1 MRTEF
6 PVTIFLVVFC
16 CFLLQGCGGSGG
28 GGTPP
33 ADFRPTVEQAPQ
45 SASDEAG
52 NLWMAFLTRTS
63 EADAIQVVRVEDGRR
78 REVALLSPEGATG
91 LAHPA
96 IAALK
101 SGCIVAFSVEKNG
114 QWCIAYAVVGNT
126 DPKPFDI
133 HFLPC
138 EGSVNIAPAVAGDN
152 DRVCLVWE
160 SNAGG
165 GRGIYACLVEPN
177 HVGEVKRLS
186 SAAADSSNPS
196 IVALEGGDFFAAW
209 DSYEREEAN
218 IYGAWLKAGGWEA
231 AIQLTSDPRIERY
244 PFLAT
249 RNGEIWLCWQAQ
261 SYQGRALNALKE
273 QRIVVA
279 RLAGGRLETPLG
291 FFEAVSPPDRLLMRP
306 RIFFDSLGG
315 LWLTARLGMENFHGG
330 WLPVAWNYR
339 GDSWSA
345 MTVLSSDQGRWQP
358 VPLMFGSKGEVSAA
372 VQSDDLPK
380 GWDNTR
386 GVYPDWQSVVHL
398 IPVVNSSQGPAPEL
412 ITEALVMPPT
422 SFSLAAKSASCSAD
436 LPRQQWHVGSRTLQL
451 YWGDLHDH
459 TDISVCNRRFN
470 PPGKDLF
477 ANLRDIEKLD
487 FAALTD
493 HGYNFDRPQWRLN
506 GEQTRYSNDPGK
518 FITFLGEEW
527 TSSRDL
533 HAGGYGHRN
542 LIFLDPFFGRFF
554 DAYDGDITP
563 RAVWDQ
569 LEGTDFIAIP
579 HQLADWEGEGN
590 GNPPTDWDFTDEKLQ
605 PVAEIYQVRGSYECL
620 GCPRQAPNGQP
631 VRGNYLQDAWAKGI
645 VIGVIASPD
654 HDGGYGKAG
663 VWAESLDRRSIFDAI
678 RARHT
683 FGTTGSKIGLEF
695 SSGSALMGDRVPR
708 PEGPLSFSVNVTAL
722 QLISE
727 IDILRNNEVVF
738 SAYPGQIESSFTWTD
753 KNPFPRTGP
762 LWYYLRVKT
771 SNNELAWSSPIWFF

>member
-6 PVTIFLVVFC
+6 SVTIFLIVFC

-138 EGSVNIAPAVAGDN
+138 EGSVNIAPAVAGSN

-218 IYGAWLKAGGWEA
+218 IYGALLKAGGWEA

-291 FFEAVSPPDRLLMRP
+291 FFEEVSPPDRLLMRP

-315 LWLTARLGMENFHGG
+315 LWLTARLGMENIHGG

-345 MTVLSSDQGRWQP
+345 MTILSSDQGRWQP
-358 VPLMFGSKGEVSAA
+358 VPLMFGSKVEVSAA
-372 VQSDDLPK
+372 V
-380 GWDNTR
+380 
-386 GVYPDWQSVVHL
+386 
-398 IPVVNSSQGPAPEL
+398 
-412 ITEALVMPPT
+412 
-422 SFSLAAKSASCSAD
+422 
-436 LPRQQWHVGSRTLQL
+436 GSRGEFLPGPCTSALHRAF
-451 YWGDLHDH
+451 GHATDL
-459 TDISVCNRRFN
+459 
-470 PPGKDLF
+470 LF
-477 ANLRDIEKLD
+477 SGREERIVLGRPSKAAMAGREPDP
-487 FAALTD
+487 AALLGRSARSY
-493 HGYNFDRPQWRLN
+493 GYFRVQPSLQSSRKGFVRQSEGYRKTRLCRPDRPR
-506 GEQTRYSNDPGK
+506 
-518 FITFLGEEW
+518 
-527 TSSRDL
+527 
-533 HAGGYGHRN
+533 
-542 LIFLDPFFGRFF
+542 
-554 DAYDGDITP
+554 
-563 RAVWDQ
+563 VQ
-569 LEGTDFIAIP
+569 L
-579 HQLADWEGEGN
+579 
-590 GNPPTDWDFTDEKLQ
+590 
-605 PVAEIYQVRGSYECL
+605 
-620 GCPRQAPNGQP
+620 RQAS
-631 VRGNYLQDAWAKGI
+631 VALERGAD
-645 VIGVIASPD
+645 
-654 HDGGYGKAG
+654 
-663 VWAESLDRRSIFDAI
+663 
-678 RARHT
+678 
-683 FGTTGSKIGLEF
+683 
-695 SSGSALMGDRVPR
+695 
-708 PEGPLSFSVNVTAL
+708 
-722 QLISE
+722 E
-727 IDILRNNEVVF
+727 I
-738 SAYPGQIESSFTWTD
+738 QQ
-753 KNPFPRTGP
+753 
-762 LWYYLRVKT
+762 
-771 SNNELAWSSPIWFF
+771 